1 MPAAIG
7 TCVSFANFSQIRE
20 AGLVVAAGLDTAEVD
35 VVAVGADHVL
45 ALAQRLVRDHLDR
58 GADRAY
64 RAAGGP
70 EGLADLLLLGRP
82 EVLAEGLEE
91 LHLVEPVVAAHQGE
105 NDTPVGHDGHRLRRR
120 TRVDAEELREAL
132 DRPLPGRLDLMRLG

>member
-1 MPAAIG
+1 MSHLDRHLQMKMPAALR

-20 AGLVVAAGLDTAEVD
+20 PGLVVTAGLDTAEVD

-58 GADRAY
+58 GADRAD

-70 EGLADLLLLGRP
+70 ESLTDLSRLGRP
-82 EVLAEGLEE
+82 EVLAESL
-91 LHLVEPVVAAHQGE
+91 
-105 NDTPVGHDGHRLRRR
+105 
-120 TRVDAEELREAL
+120 
-132 DRPLPGRLDLMRLG
+132 

>member
-1 MPAAIG
+1 MPATVRA
-7 TCVSFANFSQIRE
+7 CVSFANFSQIRE
-20 AGLVVAAGLDTAEVD
+20 PGLVVTAGLDTAEVD

-58 GADRAY
+58 GADRAD

-82 EVLAEGLEE
+82 EVLAESLEE
-91 LHLVEPVVAAHQGE
+91 LHLVEPVVATHECE
-105 NDTPVGHDGHRLRRR
+105 NEPPVGHDRHRLRGRP
-120 TRVDAEELREAL
+120 RVDSEELRNTF
-132 DRPLPGRLDLMRLG
+132 DRPLPGRLDRLRLG